1 MANAGQTSEV
11 GQSVDTAFATIEPPL
26 TAETV
31 KRLKAAGNSFGLR
44 KDKRISGRISC
55 ELLAAAKQRLG
66 VASDTE
72 TIELA
77 LVNMALADDYG
88 AWLVAQAGRL
98 DTDFRLEL

>member
-1 MANAGQTSEV
+1 MAPPRPTT
-11 GQSVDTAFATIEPPL
+11 DTAPVASEPPL
-26 TAETV
+26 TVETV
-31 KRLKAAGNSFGLR
+31 KRLKAAGNAFGVR
-44 KDKRISGRISC
+44 KDKRVSGRISG

-88 AWLVAQAGRL
+88 AWLITQAGRL
-98 DTDFRLEL
+98 DVDFKLEL

>member
-1 MANAGQTSEV
+1 MANAGHTSEV
-11 GQSVDTAFATIEPPL
+11 GPSLDTAPATTETPL

-31 KRLKAAGNSFGLR
+31 KRLKAAGNTFGVR
-44 KDKRISGRISC
+44 KDKRVSGRISG

-66 VASDTE
+66 VVSDTE

-77 LVNMALADDYG
+77 LVNMAFADDYG

-98 DTDFRLEL
+98 DTDFKLEL

>member
-1 MANAGQTSEV
+1 MAIAGQSS
-11 GQSVDTAFATIEPPL
+11 GIGASADTAAAASEPPL
-26 TAETV
+26 AAETV
-31 KRLKAAGNSFGLR
+31 KRLKAAGSAFGVR
-44 KDKRISGRISC
+44 KDKRVSGRISG

-88 AWLVAQAGRL
+88 AWLIVQAGRL
-98 DTDFRLEL
+98 DTDFKLEL